1 MLDTYRQQLK
11 RRTAI
16 VAALV
21 WAVGIAPAP
30 PAEAGGRMIKPT
42 REQMVRLYHLE
53 PYIEY
58 FTALPYGPNKTRV
71 SPEFIRALIL
81 TESSAKKWAL
91 SVDGARGLTQIM
103 PRTGRHAISRLANAD
118 MDFRF
123 VPRRALDD
131 FDPDDLFN
139 PALNILIACYL
150 NAQYHDAYG
159 HRADLSAAAWNAGPG
174 AVDRHGKKVPNYA
187 ETKTMVNRLIGYMS
201 YFESQN
207 ATASAY

>member
-1 MLDTYRQQLK
+1 
-11 RRTAI
+11 
-16 VAALV
+16 
-21 WAVGIAPAP
+21 
-30 PAEAGGRMIKPT
+30 MIKPT
-42 REQMVRLYHLE
+42 REQMVRLYHLA

-81 TESSAKKWAL
+81 TESNAKKWAL

-103 PRTGRHAISRLANAD
+103 PRTGRHAIARLADAD

-150 NAQYHDAYG
+150 NARYHDAYG
-159 HRADLSAAAWNAGPG
+159 DRADLSAAAWNAGPG
-174 AVDRHGKKVPNYA
+174 AVDRYGKQVPNYA
-187 ETKTMVNRLIGYMS
+187 ETKSMVKRLMGYMS
-201 YFESQN
+201 YFESQS